1 MGVAVSDY
9 YSHFVSLTLFNVAQ
23 YGPGRVWMLTVSL
36 FSLCHRGTG
45 CADR

>member
-23 YGPGRVWMLTVSL
+23 YGPGVWMLTVSL